1 MATVT
6 EEGLDPAILP
16 QYIDL
21 GDGSEAEE
29 GDEGESDDKMSDDD
43 ILKIIKS
50 EVENAS
56 ELQAERQDNQAEA
69 TDYFYGRLPGMTQD
83 ETDADMAG
91 IVSTDVGDAVEA
103 VLAEIVPAFSG
114 QSPVEFVPLS
124 AEDEDQADLETR
136 AVNHVAN
143 AAGAFM
149 ALNMAGKD
157 ALLRRAGVVKV
168 YWEERV
174 KVEYQALNHS
184 IDQMPAQLQE
194 GEGEKVEIASAD
206 MDESGMVTGY
216 LRRYKKTGK
225 PRIVAVPRDEFLIS
239 SDAMN
244 PNADEARFKAHQ
256 CVKTRSELIELGF
269 DAELVE
275 HLEPFEQTTNPARAA
290 RIRDESEGF
299 MESPDK
305 ATELIMVVEA
315 YTNIDIDRDGIA
327 ELRRIWTA
335 GGSEGTDELLSEE
348 PWVEQPFCIGVPY
361 LGIYS
366 WDGVS
371 LFDKLKMVQDTKTW
385 LLRDLLNASRRNVRQ
400 RVGAVEREVNIE
412 DLQTSVMGGV
422 VRCRTP
428 NSVFPLPNV
437 EVPPQLFNVLGYMDE
452 VRRDKGGGAID
463 TAAQAN
469 ALAGD
474 TAHGLER
481 MMSAAEQVNAM
492 VAKNLAETLVKPMYL
507 KLHFLM
513 RSYQQNPVVVAGSVG
528 WQEANPSTW
537 TPRDSMVVALG
548 MSVGERTRRSAAL
561 GGILQAQMTA
571 MQSGQDGT
579 LVTQQNIYQT
589 VIDAARMAGLPS
601 PEQYW
606 TNPASPEAQQAAQ
619 QKQQAAQAQAQQQQA
634 VTQAQLQVPISMEQV
649 KAQSAVQ
656 VATIRAESDQQI
668 QAMKAQM
675 DAMQQTV
682 ENAMAMLDKKLKLID
697 MNAKYDA
704 DPVPDTM
711 AEAKD
716 DNRGAPQ

>member
-1 MATVT
+1 MAMVT

-21 GDGSEAEE
+21 GDGSEVEEE
-29 GDEGESDDKMSDDD
+29 GEGEDGAKMSDED
-43 ILKIIKS
+43 ILKVIKS

-56 ELQAERQDNQAEA
+56 EMQAERQDNQAEA
-69 TDYFYGRLPGMTQD
+69 TDYFYGRLPATTQEEADAGM
-83 ETDADMAG
+83 AD

-206 MDESGMVTGY
+206 MDENGQVTGY

-239 SDAMN
+239 SDATN

-256 CVKTRSELIELGF
+256 CLKTRSELIELGF

-275 HLEPFEQTTNPARAA
+275 GLEAFEQTTNPARAA

-305 ATELIMVVEA
+305 ATELIMVVES

-327 ELRRIWTA
+327 ELRRIWT
-335 GGSEGTDELLSEE
+335 GGGTDGTDELLSEE

-385 LLRDLLNASRRNVRQ
+385 LIRDLLNASRRNVRQ

-634 VTQAQLQVPISMEQV
+634 VTQAQLSVPVQMEQV
-649 KAQSAVQ
+649 KAQSAKE
-656 VATIRAESDQQI
+656 VAMIRSESDQAVK
-668 QAMKAQM
+668 AMQAQM

-682 ENAMAMLDKKLKLID
+682 QNAMDMLNMKLKLID
-697 MNAKYDA
+697 MNARWDSE
-704 DPVPDTM
+704 PVPDTM

>member
-1 MATVT
+1 
-6 EEGLDPAILP
+6 
-16 QYIDL
+16 
-21 GDGSEAEE
+21 
-29 GDEGESDDKMSDDD
+29 
-43 ILKIIKS
+43 
-50 EVENAS
+50 
-56 ELQAERQDNQAEA
+56 
-69 TDYFYGRLPGMTQD
+69 
-83 ETDADMAG
+83 
-91 IVSTDVGDAVEA
+91 
-103 VLAEIVPAFSG
+103 
-114 QSPVEFVPLS
+114 
-124 AEDEDQADLETR
+124 
-136 AVNHVAN
+136 
-143 AAGAFM
+143 
-149 ALNMAGKD
+149 
-157 ALLRRAGVVKV
+157 
-168 YWEERV
+168 
-174 KVEYQALNHS
+174 
-184 IDQMPAQLQE
+184 
-194 GEGEKVEIASAD
+194 
-206 MDESGMVTGY
+206 
-216 LRRYKKTGK
+216 
-225 PRIVAVPRDEFLIS
+225 
-239 SDAMN
+239 
-244 PNADEARFKAHQ
+244 
-256 CVKTRSELIELGF
+256 
-269 DAELVE
+269 
-275 HLEPFEQTTNPARAA
+275 
-290 RIRDESEGF
+290 
-299 MESPDK
+299 
-305 ATELIMVVEA
+305 MVVEA
-315 YTNIDIDRDGIA
+315 YTNIDVDRDGIA
-327 ELRRIWTA
+327 ELRRIWTG
-335 GGSEGTDELLSEE
+335 GGSDGTDELLSEE

-400 RVGAVEREVNIE
+400 RVGAVEREVNID

-422 VRCRTP
+422 VRCKSP

-437 EVPPQLFNVLGYMDE
+437 EVPAQLFSVLAYMDE

-528 WQEANPSTW
+528 WQEANPATW

-619 QKQQAAQAQAQQQQA
+619 QKAQAAQQQAQQAQA
-634 VTQAQLQVPISMEQV
+634 VTQAQMQAPLQMEKIRAQGSVQSAQIRSESAKEISAI
-649 KAQSAVQ
+649 KAQS
-656 VATIRAESDQQI
+656 DQAI
-668 QAMKAQM
+668 KAMQSQM

-682 ENAMAMLDKKLKLID
+682 QNAMDMLNMRLKLVD
-697 MNAKYDA
+697 LNAKYDA

-711 AEAKD
+711 AEVKV
-716 DNRGAPQ
+716 AP